1 MFYQAIENSY
11 NICKVINILI
21 KVIDCKK
28 LFLNFFSL
36 PNIHLLKTE
45 KDITIYDIAKQLH
58 VSAATV
64 SRALNDS
71 TAVKSSTR
79 KKINEMAE
87 SLGYRQN
94 LVASSLRLQK
104 THTLG
109 VIFHELNSYFIISV
123 LAGIEKV
130 VREAK
135 YNLIIVHSAENAD
148 FETANAGNLFQK
160 RVDGVIA
167 SLSFNTENLSAFKQ
181 FESKNTPVVFF
192 DRVFE
197 NSEGVKII
205 INNFQAGYDAT
216 THLIEQ
222 GCKRIAH
229 ITSSLKRNVYEER
242 LRGYKQALHDHK
254 IKFDEKMLIIDA
266 FKEEDAI
273 RSANRILAMK
283 PFPDGIFITNDFCAA
298 VVMQT
303 LKDAGKKIPEDVAIV
318 GFNNDS
324 ISKVISPKLT
334 TINYPGFEMGQL
346 AARTLINHLKGVW
359 DMRMTRTM
367 IMKSELIVRESSLKK
382 GKQ

>member
-1 MFYQAIENSY
+1 MKS
-11 NICKVINILI
+11 
-21 KVIDCKK
+21 
-28 LFLNFFSL
+28 
-36 PNIHLLKTE
+36 E
-45 KDITIYDIAKQLH
+45 KEITIYDIAKQLN

-64 SRALNDS
+64 SRALNDN
-71 TAVKSSTR
+71 TAVKASTR
-79 KKINEMAE
+79 KKVNDLAE
-87 SLGYRQN
+87 NLGYRQN

-104 THTLG
+104 THTIG

-135 YNLIIVHSAENAD
+135 YNLLIVHSAENAD
-148 FETANAGNLFQK
+148 FEAANAGNLFQK

-181 FESKNTPVVFF
+181 FESKNTPVIFF

-197 NSEGVKII
+197 NSEGVKIV

-216 THLIEQ
+216 KHLIEQ

-229 ITSSLKRNVYEER
+229 ITSSLKRNVYAER
-242 LRGYKQALHDHK
+242 LRGYKQALADHNM
-254 IKFDEKMLIIDA
+254 KFDEKLLIIDG
-266 FKEEDAI
+266 FKEEDAA
-273 RSANRILAMK
+273 RSSNRILAMK
-283 PFPDGIFITNDFCAA
+283 KLPDGIFITNDFCAA
-298 VVMQT
+298 VVMQA
-303 LKDAGKKIPEDVAIV
+303 LKDAGKKIPEEVAVV

-324 ISKVISPKLT
+324 ISRVISPKLT

-382 GKQ
+382 NKKIK